1 MHYASKFCH
10 APKFNCFVSSV
21 YGSKA
26 LKKLK
31 VLEEEAEEE
40 EEWANLS
47 EDQRKEKETELKDAI
62 DNASQSNQ
70 MAARSV
76 QMVVLVTETTSK

>member
-1 MHYASKFCH
+1 M
-10 APKFNCFVSSV
+10 
-21 YGSKA
+21 
-26 LKKLK
+26 
-31 VLEEEAEEE
+31 LEEEAEEEE